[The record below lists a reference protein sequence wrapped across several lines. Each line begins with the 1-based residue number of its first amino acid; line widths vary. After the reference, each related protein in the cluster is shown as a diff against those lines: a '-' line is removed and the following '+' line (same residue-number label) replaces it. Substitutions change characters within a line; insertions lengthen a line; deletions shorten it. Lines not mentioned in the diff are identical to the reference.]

1 MGDIFERRNFIM
13 SKRGKTIVRLICPV
27 IAILALTLFA
37 KLSVGI
43 VMYGVQMDNKKFA
56 EETARVTGWTDK
68 LVEISDNAEECLE
81 KSHNVTV
88 QLCRLLSDE
97 IVTVIAVAFLAVG
110 ILFLCVTV
118 KVTLMD
124 IKYILKRSKRK
135 RRV

>member
-1 MGDIFERRNFIM
+1 M
-13 SKRGKTIVRLICPV
+13 SKRNKIYVRVICPI
-27 IAILALTLFA
+27 IAILALIFFA

-43 VMYGVQMDNKKFA
+43 VIYGVQMDNKKFA
-56 EETARVTGWTDK
+56 EETAIVTGWNDK
-68 LVEISDNAEECLE
+68 LVELSDNAEECLE
-81 KSHNVTV
+81 KSSRVTV

-97 IVTVIAVAFLAVG
+97 VVTMVAVVFLAIG

-118 KVTLMD
+118 KITLMD